1 MNFSRSSAT
10 KCVSWNNETCMDRP
24 TVIDF
29 NPIEVS
35 YYLFVISL
43 DKYNGSC
50 DAVDDLSAKYK
61 NMCSK

>member
-1 MNFSRSSAT
+1 
-10 KCVSWNNETCMDRP
+10 MDRP

-29 NPIEVS
+29 NPIELR

-43 DKYNGSC
+43 DKYNGSF
-50 DAVDDLSAKYK
+50 DPVDYLSAKYK